1 MGLPLASGLDSH
13 RARHN
18 RPARR
23 CYRPPPRLHVYD
35 PRRASS
41 RRHWRLGVSR
51 VLCDQQLRQ
60 DHSFSSTSP
69 GGFNEGAAGSRG
81 HGGDRPSW
89 RGGSSGYYHAS
100 GCLIVRTEL
109 RARCRLIFE
118 KIECL
123 AACHWLAGAIIYWSW
138 TRLRTKRSCKGRMS
152 VLFEMIQAEYYL
164 FSVHIRLYS
173 SFHWSKQF
181 IVILTFFV

>member
-1 MGLPLASGLDSH
+1 MGYFTSSLVERAGPPGCTTTLELPLAGALDSH

-18 RPARR
+18 RRARR
-23 CYRPPPRLHVYD
+23 CYWPPPRLHFYD

-41 RRHWRLGVSR
+41 RRRWRLGVSR
-51 VLCDQQLRQ
+51 VLCDQQSRQ
-60 DHSFSSTSP
+60 DYSFSSTSP

-109 RARCRLIFE
+109 RARCRFE
-118 KIECL
+118 VGMKIIL
-123 AACHWLAGAIIYWSW
+123 RIRNRSKIYD
-138 TRLRTKRSCKGRMS
+138 
-152 VLFEMIQAEYYL
+152 E
-164 FSVHIRLYS
+164 
-173 SFHWSKQF
+173 
-181 IVILTFFV
+181 IVIYLYPNSVFAARTSRLQKT